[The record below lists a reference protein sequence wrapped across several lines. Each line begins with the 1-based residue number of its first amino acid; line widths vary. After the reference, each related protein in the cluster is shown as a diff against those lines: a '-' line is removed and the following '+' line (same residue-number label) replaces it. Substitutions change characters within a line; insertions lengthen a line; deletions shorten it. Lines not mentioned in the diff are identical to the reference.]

1 MKRLI
6 PFILAALPIA
16 TLLAQS
22 APAPAQKEPV
32 AIVGGTVHT
41 GDGRVIPN
49 GVVLFENGK
58 ITAVDDM
65 DRNTEW
71 RQDRYRLVRA
81 DGKHVYPGFIA
92 LNSTVGLTEIEA
104 VRTTQ
109 DYAETGTD
117 NPNARAVIAYN
128 TDSRVIPTLR
138 SNGVLLAQIVPRGG
152 RWPGTTSVVQLDAW
166 NWEDAAYAMDEGL
179 TLNWP
184 SPFSFQGWWAEPG
197 ETNRNKEYQ
206 AQIEAIDGF
215 LKEARAYC
223 QLPAP
228 AEKNLRFEA
237 LRPLFEGKR
246 KLYINV
252 DLAQAIQDAVLWA
265 RGLGITPVIVGGQ
278 DSWMLPGLLKE
289 NDVPVVLAETQ
300 RLPSTA
306 DEDIDQPY
314 KTPALLQAAGVRFA
328 ISANGYWKQRNLPF
342 HAGQA
347 VPFGLTREQALTAIS
362 HAPASIM
369 GLGDRCGAIRTG
381 LDANL
386 FISAG
391 DALDMKTCQVE
402 QAWIQGRAIDLDDH
416 HKQLYR
422 KYKAKYDSQ

>member
-1 MKRLI
+1 MKRFI
-6 PFILAALPIA
+6 AFILAVLSLPALQ
-16 TLLAQS
+16 AQS

-49 GVVLFENGK
+49 GVVLFENGR

-65 DRNTEW
+65 DRNTQW

-92 LNSTVGLTEIEA
+92 LYGRLGLTEIEA

-109 DYAETGTD
+109 DFAETGAD
-117 NPNARAVIAYN
+117 NPNARAIIAYN

-138 SNGVLLAQIVPRGG
+138 SNGVLLAQIVPQSG

-179 TLNWP
+179 ILNWP

-206 AQIEAIDGF
+206 SQTEAIDGF
-215 LKEARAYC
+215 VKEARAYC
-223 QLPAP
+223 QLAAP
-228 AEKNLRFEA
+228 AERNLRFEA
-237 LRPLFEGKR
+237 LRPLFDGQR
-246 KLYINV
+246 KLYIKA

-265 RGLGITPVIVGGQ
+265 KGHGITPVIVGGQ
-278 DSWMLPGLLKE
+278 ESWLLAEFLRE
-289 NDVPVVLAETQ
+289 NDVPVILVETH

-314 KTPALLQAAGVRFA
+314 KTPGLLQAAGVRFA
-328 ISANGYWKQRNLPF
+328 LAVDGYWQQRNLPF
-342 HAGQA
+342 QAGQA
-347 VPFGLTREQALTAIS
+347 VPFGLTPEQALTAIT
-362 HAPASIM
+362 HGPASIL
-369 GLGDRCGAIRTG
+369 GLDERCGSLRPG

-386 FISAG
+386 FISSG
-391 DALDMKTCQVE
+391 DALDMKSCKVE
-402 QAWIQGRAIDLDDH
+402 QAWIQGRSIDLDNH

-422 KYKAKYDSQ
+422 KYNEKYERQ